1 MNTTYLSI
9 AQTAFAVLTVITV
22 LLQQRGTAI
31 GSAFGGGS
39 EHYATQRGAQK
50 TIFILS
56 VIFALAFIATS
67 LWRLAL

>member
-1 MNTTYLSI
+1 MNTYYLSI
-9 AQTAFAVLTVITV
+9 AQTTCAILAIVTI

-56 VIFALAFIATS
+56 IVFAIAFIALS
-67 LWRLAL
+67 IWRLAL